1 MTNITP
7 NHFQLKKKVPDL
19 KAGDRVRV
27 HQKISEGNKE
37 RIQIFEGLVIKVQGG
52 NGINGSFTVRRIT
65 LGVGVEKTYPLHLPT
80 IVKIEKLKSA
90 KVRRAKLY
98 YVRGL
103 IGKKASRLKREKKE
117 SDVWEDV
124 IEEETQVPSENDVIA
139 EDQTEE
145 GAKEEKEDKAN
156 QKGNEGEDSS
166 KAVEQEDKPEANTP
180 EDAKEEE
187 CKAEENEKESEPEK
201 EASPKEEKETKAN
214 SK

>member
-201 EASPKEEKETKAN
+201 EASSKEEKETKAN